1 MSYRAIT
8 VTTTPTVIASYNP
21 RRISLTIVNV
31 GNNDVYISID
41 PQNIIANG
49 FPIPSGMIL
58 TLTREDGDKAEYA
71 FYAQTLTGSSEL
83 RIQEGVV

>member
-8 VTTTPTVIASYNP
+8 VSTTPTVIASYNP

-31 GNNDVYISID
+31 GNNDVYVSID
-41 PQNIIANG
+41 PQNIVTNG
-49 FPIPSGMIL
+49 FPISPGMIL
-58 TLTREDGDKAEYA
+58 TLVREDGDKAEYA
-71 FYAQTLTGSSEL
+71 FYAQTLTGKSEL

>member
-8 VTTTPTVIASYNP
+8 VTTNPTVIASYNP

-41 PQNIIANG
+41 PQNIVANG
-49 FPIPSGMIL
+49 FPLSPGMIL
-58 TLTREDGDKAEYA
+58 TLVREDGDKAEYA
-71 FYAQTLTGSSEL
+71 FYAQTLTGTAEL